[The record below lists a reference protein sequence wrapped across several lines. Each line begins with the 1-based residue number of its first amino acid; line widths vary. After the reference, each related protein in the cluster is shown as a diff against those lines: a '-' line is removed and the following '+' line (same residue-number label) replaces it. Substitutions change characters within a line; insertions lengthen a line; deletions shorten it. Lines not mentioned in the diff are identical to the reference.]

1 MSDNALV
8 TTNAASYTADTSEF
22 NKLNYQ
28 PIFPTLITTVKLDLP
43 LAEMKAGLLQLAGD
57 SKNYEGGFTTF
68 FNRQDLD
75 HVTGIKALKEAIYGV
90 ACAFGRELKY
100 ECNYDKCSIQ
110 LWVNVMRKG
119 CYHPPHNHARSTFSG
134 TFYAE
139 VSDEMSP
146 FIFFNPTKDFRMH
159 DPVVRPEDA
168 SPFTSEQMIMKP
180 QTGSMSMWP
189 SWLYHHVPQ
198 MQVEG
203 PRISLSF
210 NVDFLPPGA

>member
-1 MSDNALV
+1 MSENALV
-8 TTNAASYTADTSEF
+8 PAESASYTAATTEF

-43 LAEMKAGLLQLAGD
+43 VAEMKAGLLQLAGE
-57 SKNYEGGFTTF
+57 SQNYEGGFTTF
-68 FNRQDLD
+68 FNRQELD
-75 HVTGIKALKEAIYGV
+75 HVSGIKQLKEAIYGI

-119 CYHPPHNHARSTFSG
+119 GYHPPHNHARSTFSG
-134 TFYAE
+134 TYYAE
-139 VSDEMSP
+139 VNDNMSP
-146 FIFFNPTKDFRMH
+146 FVFFIPTKDLRMH

-168 SPFTSEQMIMKP
+168 GPFTSEQMIIKP
-180 QTGSMSMWP
+180 ETGSLSMWP

-198 MQVEG
+198 MNVDG
-203 PRISLSF
+203 PRVSLSF

>member
-168 SPFTSEQMIMKP
+168 GPFTSEQMIMKP